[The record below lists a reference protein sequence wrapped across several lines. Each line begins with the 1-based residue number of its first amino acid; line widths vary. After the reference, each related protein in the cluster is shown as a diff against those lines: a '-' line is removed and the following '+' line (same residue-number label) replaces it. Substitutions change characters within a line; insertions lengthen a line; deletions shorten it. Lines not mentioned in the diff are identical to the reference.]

1 MYKDIVLR
9 SELKDFEIRS
19 RQLKK
24 RLYVFQL
31 AALLNN
37 SLASKIVDAIQGIQ
51 VVSMTAARLKPTK
64 SKESFSEERLR
75 KYINILQ
82 KADPTL
88 RDIKVSFE
96 EEEIDR
102 QKIETDDFEN
112 REIIATKTTV
122 GVDTAH
128 AVYENGKET
137 SSTPM
142 TFLQK
147 NH

>member
-9 SELKDFEIRS
+9 SELKDFEN
-19 RQLKK
+19 KK
-24 RLYVFQL
+24 QAVKEEALCLPV

-102 QKIETDDFEN
+102 QKLRRMILKIE
-112 REIIATKTTV
+112 K
-122 GVDTAH
+122 
-128 AVYENGKET
+128 
-137 SSTPM
+137 S
-142 TFLQK
+142 
-147 NH
+147 